1 MIPGEVLALL
11 KDTPSAELPGLPAE
25 VHACQGAKFH
35 SPRPM
40 IVHRFRVDGP
50 SGERVIHLC
59 GTCEDNVRLLMA
71 LLKARTDV
79 PWRVR
84 RCFGNQVRSV
94 AEHTDELEEQH
105 A

>member
-1 MIPGEVLALL
+1 MIPGEVLALV
-11 KDTPSAELPGLPAE
+11 KDTPSAELPGLLAE
-25 VHACQGAKFH
+25 THGCQGAKFH

-40 IVHRFRVDGP
+40 VVHPFRVDGP

-59 GTCEDNVRLLMA
+59 GTCEDNVRLLTA
-71 LLKARTDV
+71 LMRATEV

-84 RCFGNQVRSV
+84 RCFGNQVRNV
-94 AEHTDELEEQH
+94 AENITDFEEHH

>member
-1 MIPGEVLALL
+1 MIPREVLALVQ
-11 KDTPSAELPGLPAE
+11 DTPSAELPGLPASGRE
-25 VHACQGAKFH
+25 CQGAKFH

-40 IVHRFRVDGP
+40 TVHPFRVDGP

-59 GTCEDNVRLLMA
+59 GTCEDNVRLLRG
-71 LLKARTDV
+71 LIDARDDV

-84 RCFGNQVRSV
+84 RCFGNQVRAV
-94 AEHTDELEEQH
+94 AEHIHDFEENH